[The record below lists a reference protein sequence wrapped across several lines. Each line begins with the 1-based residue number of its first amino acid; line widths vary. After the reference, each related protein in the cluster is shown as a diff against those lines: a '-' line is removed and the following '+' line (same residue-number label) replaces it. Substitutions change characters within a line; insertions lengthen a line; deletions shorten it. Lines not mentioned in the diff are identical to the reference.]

1 MASRKRKNRRK
12 TILTEVKLR
21 TSARLR
27 KKNDENSGKAIDDD
41 NNKEKESVLVSCST
55 PNKNNDNNNKKKSEK
70 SKEKRAQKH
79 LHQNQRKKRKLTSDS
94 LKKTD
99 DEKNGSKK
107 GNKKDFL
114 TKTTTRRKIDRSK
127 TKKPRQRKVLEESYD
142 SSEDGDDESS
152 LASTSSV
159 HLPVL
164 RRKGDE
170 DEDYDEASSSSSS
183 EDEEISSHTSL
194 PKRVRNN
201 RIQRKKKNE
210 ESDKDDNYDPDFS
223 RDSSSE
229 EDDKVDKEL
238 LSQLVKSNKRSRKNV
253 DLEDSSDDND
263 NATDDIDNTDV
274 FSQDL
279 SSEEEEEVVVEGIST
294 PTKKTEKLT
303 SLRTAIEQRSPLK
316 FCQVC
321 TSKEDEITR
330 GPLKQLHVCWVSPDG
345 KNKQCFNLDTLK
357 KVALSRHKMLKDK
370 NIDKEDG
377 DKDRIEY
384 LQPPHFRTPM
394 EDDLK
399 DQIALKFGRQALYI
413 DNIDADHYTGSSYS
427 SHHIFSASGDNYFSA
442 DAFEE
447 HFSRYTKKQMGS
459 TDMYCCPICYVEASR
474 RLKLLQKGYLL
485 DEAELDIDDDADGD
499 DDKHED
505 AREELLKFT
514 NDPIT
519 TLTGIDSDFNVA
531 ATFCFRY
538 VSQVKDHLK
547 QVHGI
552 DCTTLDG
559 NVLFKRY
566 QIRQA
571 DGLLQQWLTKGKSGR
586 AHPSQMRIYWN
597 SGYSLDFLYLL
608 HLVDNNGSIDQDV
621 PESILETAREFSTS
635 FPRRAL
641 KIWAEVSG
649 PYLKAGYAEH
659 DDDFIVLHEDEESY
673 DGNSDS
679 SSKGASQSEEEE
691 EEEDPEMKIVNELR
705 RRRGVAAST
714 GSDSDASHNNS
725 DGNINES
732 DDKNDDGDIRD
743 AWKKYEGKE
752 QKKNNSR
759 YLKDDDSLELVADDY
774 FKARYEESES
784 ESEDDWL
791 KRKKTFKT
799 KKDRRDEKY
808 RSTTLKRLSKSK
820 KSISNYDI
828 SSSESSGLSSDDE
841 KTGRKSIGVFI
852 EGSTRIASQKRKS
865 NHTTSKKKKISRT
878 ILLSSSEDEL

>member
-12 TILTEVKLR
+12 TISPEVKLR
-21 TSARLR
+21 TSGRLR
-27 KKNDENSGKAIDDD
+27 KKSDENSGKAIDDN

-55 PNKNNDNNNKKKSEK
+55 PNKKKPEK
-70 SKEKRAQKH
+70 SKEKRTQKH
-79 LHQNQRKKRKLTSDS
+79 LHQNQRKKIKLNSDS

-99 DEKNGSKK
+99 DDEKNGSRK
-107 GNKKDFL
+107 GNKKDFS
-114 TKTTTRRKIDRSK
+114 TKTTTRRKIDRSR

-152 LASTSSV
+152 LASSSSV
-159 HLPVL
+159 HLPVF
-164 RRKGDE
+164 RGKGDE
-170 DEDYDEASSSSSS
+170 DEDYNQASSSSSSSS
-183 EDEEISSHTSL
+183 EDEESSTHACLS
-194 PKRVRNN
+194 KRFRNN
-201 RIQRKKKNE
+201 RRQRKKKNE

-223 RDSSSE
+223 RDSSSSE

-238 LSQLVKSNKRSRKNV
+238 LSQLAKSNKRSRKNV

-263 NATDDIDNTDV
+263 NVTDDIDNTDV

-303 SLRTAIEQRSPLK
+303 SLRNAIEQRSPLK

-321 TSKEDEITR
+321 PSKVDEITR
-330 GPLKQLHVCWVSPDG
+330 GSLEEVHVCWVSPDG
-345 KNKQCFNLDTLK
+345 KNKQCFNLETLK

-370 NIDKEDG
+370 NKDKDG

-384 LQPPHFRTPM
+384 LQPPHFLSPM

-399 DQIALKFGRQALYI
+399 DQIALKFGHEALDI
-413 DNIDADHYTGSSYS
+413 HNVDANHHTGSSFS
-427 SHHIFSASGDNYFSA
+427 SHRAFSANSDDYFSA

-447 HFSRYTKKQMGS
+447 HFSTYTKKQMGN

-474 RLKLLQKGYLL
+474 RLKLLQKGYIL
-485 DEAELDIDDDADGD
+485 DEAELDTDDDADGD

-505 AREELLKFT
+505 EREELLKFT

-531 ATFCFRY
+531 ATFCFRK

-559 NVLFKRY
+559 NILFRRY

-597 SGYSLDFLYLL
+597 KGYSLDFLYLL
-608 HLVDNNGSIDQDV
+608 HLVDNNGGIDQDV

-649 PYLKAGYAEH
+649 PYLKAGYAEQ
-659 DDDFIVLHEDEESY
+659 DDDFIVHHEDEESY

-679 SSKGASQSEEEE
+679 SGKGASQSEESE

-714 GSDSDASHNNS
+714 GSDSDASHSNS
-725 DGNINES
+725 DDNINES
-732 DDKNDDGDIRD
+732 DDKNNDDDDIRD

-759 YLKDDDSLELVADDY
+759 NLKDDDSLELVADDY

-808 RSTTLKRLSKSK
+808 RGSTLKRLSKSK
-820 KSISNYDI
+820 KSISNYEI

-852 EGSTRIASQKRKS
+852 EGSTRIASQKKQKP

-878 ILLSSSEDEL
+878 IVLSSSEDEL

>member
-1 MASRKRKNRRK
+1 M
-12 TILTEVKLR
+12 
-21 TSARLR
+21 
-27 KKNDENSGKAIDDD
+27 
-41 NNKEKESVLVSCST
+41 
-55 PNKNNDNNNKKKSEK
+55 
-70 SKEKRAQKH
+70 
-79 LHQNQRKKRKLTSDS
+79 
-94 LKKTD
+94 
-99 DEKNGSKK
+99 
-107 GNKKDFL
+107 
-114 TKTTTRRKIDRSK
+114 RRKIDRSR

-152 LASTSSV
+152 LASSSSV
-159 HLPVL
+159 HLPVF
-164 RRKGDE
+164 RGKGDE
-170 DEDYDEASSSSSS
+170 DEDYNQASSSSSSS
-183 EDEEISSHTSL
+183 EDEEISSHACL

-201 RIQRKKKNE
+201 RRQRKKKNE

-223 RDSSSE
+223 RDSSSSE

-238 LSQLVKSNKRSRKNV
+238 LSQLAKSNKRSRKNV
-253 DLEDSSDDND
+253 ELEDSSDDND

-294 PTKKTEKLT
+294 PTKKTEKLP
-303 SLRTAIEQRSPLK
+303 SLKTAIEQRSPLK

-345 KNKQCFNLDTLK
+345 KNKQCFNLETLK

-370 NIDKEDG
+370 NKDKDG

-413 DNIDADHYTGSSYS
+413 DNVDADHYTGSSYS
-427 SHHIFSASGDNYFSA
+427 SHHTFSASSDDYFSA

-474 RLKLLQKGYLL
+474 RLKLLQKGYIL
-485 DEAELDIDDDADGD
+485 DEAELDTDDDADGD

-505 AREELLKFT
+505 EREELLKFT

-531 ATFCFRY
+531 STFCFRY

-608 HLVDNNGSIDQDV
+608 HLVDNYNDGGIDQDV

-649 PYLKAGYAEH
+649 PYLKAGYAEQ
-659 DDDFIVLHEDEESY
+659 DDDFIVHHEDEESY

-679 SSKGASQSEEEE
+679 SGKGASQSEESE

-725 DGNINES
+725 DSDINES
-732 DDKNDDGDIRD
+732 DDKNDDDGDIRD

-752 QKKNNSR
+752 QKQNNSR

-808 RSTTLKRLSKSK
+808 RGSTLKRLSKSK
-820 KSISNYDI
+820 KSISKYEI

-852 EGSTRIASQKRKS
+852 EGSTRIASQKKQKP

-878 ILLSSSEDEL
+878 IVLSSSEDEL